1 MVPPSIE
8 ARAPRFADS
17 TAWRRITGLSMYAK
31 TSFVR
36 LALVVVRVHVY
47 DEKILVVALAR
58 LPRGMLKVL
67 RGRIVLGG
75 ELAHFAAGHVH
86 GRLLLGFWRDA
97 PCTVPKR
104 RRRYRRRAGRRRTFS
119 TAVAGR
125 RAIRRFAARIHNRA
139 TGKRNGPRPRTSG
152 PDRCGPARSR
162 RPRG

>member
-1 MVPPSIE
+1 VPPSIE

-36 LALVVVRVHVY
+36 LALVVVRVHVD

-67 RGRIVLGG
+67 RGRVVLGG

-86 GRLLLGFWRDA
+86 GRLLLGFWR
-97 PCTVPKR
+97 
-104 RRRYRRRAGRRRTFS
+104 
-119 TAVAGR
+119 
-125 RAIRRFAARIHNRA
+125 
-139 TGKRNGPRPRTSG
+139 
-152 PDRCGPARSR
+152 
-162 RPRG
+162 